1 MSWPTRTWTQ
11 DGWQDFRSPL
21 AGSKPKGLPTDW
33 EDHKK
38 GVMGDSATFWDIIDN
53 PLYEAAAD
61 ACDIDWDEWKADSL
75 AKVGSKEDYKVASE
89 YADNQTPDKY
99 KGMSPVVA
107 NMLGK
112 GSNDYGNL
120 TPEQQ
125 AIADQFPD
133 RQSVGGVRGYGK
145 DRAYGAGLGGIVAGV
160 LSGES
165 GKDLRDWGINRKA
178 FGGINKELD
187 EMSQWLKQTIKT
199 HSLQDAPIIRR
210 GPEGSDYGIDGD
222 IWEHYGLDKPP
233 APPKTMDVN
242 YDFNLL
248 ATKPSTKTYDTPSGY
263 PQIDTS
269 SESVPYK
276 DTHYTKWQTEQ
287 DKAHDKWEAKWGNTS
302 YGKVNQPP
310 AAKPAAKPAAAGDP
324 YAHIDT
330 SKIKFKDKYV
340 TRTVDK
346 LGLDNPDQAKL
357 WAATAGINN
366 LNSDS
371 DIKTIKTTYEKLKG
385 KLPKKGG

>member
-75 AKVGSKEDYKVASE
+75 AKVGSEEDYKVASE
-89 YADNQTPDKY
+89 YADNQTTNKY
-99 KGMSPVVA
+99 EGMSPVVA

-125 AIADQFPD
+125 AIVNHFPESEPTQTA
-133 RQSVGGVRGYGK
+133 QSFGPNSTYPRGGYHNVQQEIRTQS
-145 DRAYGAGLGGIVAGV
+145 DSDDGG
-160 LSGES
+160 
-165 GKDLRDWGINRKA
+165 RDWGIDRST
-178 FGGINKELD
+178 FGDINNDLD
-187 EMSQWLKQTIKT
+187 TMHHWLWQTIKT
-199 HSLQDAPIIRR
+199 HDLQDAPIIRR

-222 IWEHYGLDKPP
+222 IWAHYGLDQAPE
-233 APPKTMDVN
+233 PPKEMDIN
-242 YDFNLL
+242 YEFNLL
-248 ATKPSTKTYDTPSGY
+248 DARPSTRTYATPTGY

-269 SESVPYK
+269 TESIP
-276 DTHYTKWQTEQ
+276 
-287 DKAHDKWEAKWGNTS
+287 GPTS
-302 YGKVNQPP
+302 YETYMGLPTDRLISDLYLQHFGREPSEQETQDWQGTGMSASEIETGIVNHPEAEQ
-310 AAKPAAKPAAAGDP
+310 
-324 YAHIDT
+324 Y
-330 SKIKFKDKYV
+330 
-340 TRTVDK
+340 
-346 LGLDNPDQAKL
+346 
-357 WAATAGINN
+357 
-366 LNSDS
+366 LNSYGVES
-371 DIKTIKTTYEKLKG
+371 TT
-385 KLPKKGG
+385 